1 MTQQVASD
9 STHRHYAEAATTRAT
24 ALQNSATSA
33 RALGDAALAKKD
45 WKLAIEHF
53 SRAISHDSS
62 DFDAHAKRSE
72 GGAIR
77 AAGPIE
83 GRFM

>member
-1 MTQQVASD
+1 M
-9 STHRHYAEAATTRAT
+9 
-24 ALQNSATSA
+24 
-33 RALGDAALAKKD
+33 AKKD

-53 SRAISHDSS
+53 SRAISNDSS